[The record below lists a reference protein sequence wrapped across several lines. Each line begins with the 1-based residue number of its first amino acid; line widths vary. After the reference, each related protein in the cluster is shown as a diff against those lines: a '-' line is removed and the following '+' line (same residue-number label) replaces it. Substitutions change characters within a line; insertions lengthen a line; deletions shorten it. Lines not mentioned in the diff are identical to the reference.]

1 MRKTKKN
8 YRVYLQDILFAID
21 RIKKYTA
28 EGKEV
33 FFADEKTQ
41 DAVIRQI
48 SIIGEAAAKLPAS
61 LKTMYPKIPWRKTI
75 GMRNIVIHDYSDTD
89 IPTVWIVAERDLPVL
104 KETVEA
110 MLEDTNV

>member
-41 DAVIRQI
+41 DA
-48 SIIGEAAAKLPAS
+48 SASSMSDYFLPAIW
-61 LKTMYPKIPWRKTI
+61 P
-75 GMRNIVIHDYSDTD
+75 
-89 IPTVWIVAERDLPVL
+89 
-104 KETVEA
+104 
-110 MLEDTNV
+110 